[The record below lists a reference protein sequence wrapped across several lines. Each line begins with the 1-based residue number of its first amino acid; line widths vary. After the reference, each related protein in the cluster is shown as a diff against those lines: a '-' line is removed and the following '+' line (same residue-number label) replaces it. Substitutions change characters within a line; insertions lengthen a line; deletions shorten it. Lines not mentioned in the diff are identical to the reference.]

1 LAEGNYKKTRPLPR
15 PLNHRGFIVDTDDA
29 SPISSGVEG
38 LDYVLRGGYARFRS
52 HLVEGRPGSGKTTL
66 GLQFLIEGASNG
78 EKCLYITLSESK
90 RELVSVAGRHG
101 WDLAGIEIL
110 ELVPPELSLD
120 PSQLQTLV
128 HSSDLELGETIKSA
142 LAEIDRMRPDRVVFD
157 SLSEIRLL
165 SQGSLRYRRQVL
177 ALKSFFLLNNVT
189 VLLLDDLTAEH
200 DDLNLHS
207 ISHGVIRMEQL
218 SPVYGGERR
227 RLRVI
232 KMRGIQIRG
241 GYHDFVIRKGGV
253 SVFPRL
259 VASEHEVTRTGA
271 PAISESSLDTLVGGG
286 LERGTS
292 TLLMGP
298 SGVGKSTIACTYCRA
313 ALTRGER
320 VLVLLFDE
328 TKQIFLARAAGLGM
342 DFEAFAES
350 GMLLLEQVDPAELS
364 PGELS
369 SRIRSAVE
377 RSDVEIV
384 VIDSLTGY
392 LNAMS
397 EEQHL
402 VLQMHEI
409 LTYLNQNA
417 VVTILLLANHGLI
430 GQMSAPV
437 DMTYLCDSVMLLRFF
452 ESGGR
457 LRRAISVVK
466 KRVGPHE
473 DTIREFR
480 IGGTGVTV
488 GEPLADFRGIL
499 TGVPVFEGKQG
510 DLLKDKSS

>member
-1 LAEGNYKKTRPLPR
+1 
-15 PLNHRGFIVDTDDA
+15 
-29 SPISSGVEG
+29 
-38 LDYVLRGGYARFRS
+38 
-52 HLVEGRPGSGKTTL
+52 VEGRPGSGKTTL
-66 GLQFLIEGASNG
+66 GLQFLIEGARND

-90 RELVSVAGRHG
+90 RELLSVAIRHG
-101 WDLAGIEIL
+101 WDLDGVEVL

-142 LAEIDRMRPDRVVFD
+142 LAEIDRTRPDRVVFD

-207 ISHGVIRMEQL
+207 VSHGVIRMEQL
-218 SPVYGGERR
+218 SPAYGGERR

-259 VASEHEVTRTGA
+259 VASEHEVVDKGA
-271 PAISESSLDTLVGGG
+271 AAVSGSSLDELVGGG

-298 SGVGKSTIACTYCRA
+298 SGVGKSTIACIYCRA
-313 ALTRGER
+313 ALARGER

-328 TKQIFLARAAGLGM
+328 TKHIFLTRAAGLGL
-342 DFEAFAES
+342 DFEGFAAS

-377 RSDVEIV
+377 RSDARIV

-409 LTYLNQNA
+409 LTYLNQKA

-430 GQMSAPV
+430 GQMSAPI

-452 ESGGR
+452 ESDGR

-480 IGGTGVTV
+480 IGGAGVTV
-488 GEPLADFRGIL
+488 GEPLADFRGIM
-499 TGVPVFEGKQG
+499 TGVPVFEGAQG
-510 DLLKDKSS
+510 DLLKDKST

>member
-1 LAEGNYKKTRPLPR
+1 MDKE
-15 PLNHRGFIVDTDDA
+15 DA
-29 SPISSGVEG
+29 SPIRSGVDG
-38 LDYVLRGGYARFRS
+38 LDYVLRGGYAKFRS

-66 GLQFLIEGASNG
+66 GLQFLLEGARNG
-78 EKCLYITLSESK
+78 ERCLYITLSESK
-90 RELVSVAGRHG
+90 RELLSVAARHG
-101 WDLAGIEIL
+101 WDLQGIEIL

-128 HSSDLELGETIKSA
+128 HSSDLELGETVHSA
-142 LAEIDRMRPDRVVFD
+142 LDAIDRLKPDRVVFD

-189 VLLLDDLTAEH
+189 VLLLDDLTAEQ

-218 SPVYGGERR
+218 TPIYGGERR

-232 KMRGIQIRG
+232 KMRGVQIRG
-241 GYHDFVIRKGGV
+241 GYHDFVIRPGGV
-253 SVFPRL
+253 TVFPRL
-259 VASEHEVTRTGA
+259 VASEHDVAEHGT
-271 PAISESSLDTLVGGG
+271 PALSSDSLDALVGGG

-298 SGVGKSTIACTYCRA
+298 SGVGKSTIASTYCHA
-313 ALTRGER
+313 AMVRGER

-328 TKQIFLARAAGLGM
+328 TKRIYLARAAGVGM
-342 DFEAFAES
+342 EFTAFAAD
-350 GMLLLEQVDPAELS
+350 GRLILEQVDPAELS

-369 SRIRSAVE
+369 SRIRDAVE
-377 RSDVEIV
+377 KAEAKIV

-409 LTYLNQNA
+409 LTYLNQKGI
-417 VVTILLLANHGLI
+417 VTILLLANHGLI
-430 GQMSAPV
+430 GQMAVPV
-437 DMTYLCDSVMLLRFF
+437 DMTYLCDSVLLLRFF
-452 ESGGR
+452 ENGGR
-457 LRRAISVVK
+457 LRRAISVIK
-466 KRVGPHE
+466 KRVGAHE
-473 DTIREFR
+473 DTIREFK
-480 IGGTGVTV
+480 ISASGVSV
-488 GEPLADFRGIL
+488 GEPLEEFRGIL
-499 TGVPVFEGKQG
+499 TGAPFFEGKQS
-510 DLLKDKSS
+510 DLLKTRSS

>member
-1 LAEGNYKKTRPLPR
+1 MDRE
-15 PLNHRGFIVDTDDA
+15 DDA
-29 SPISSGVEG
+29 SPVASGVEG
-38 LDYVLRGGYARFRS
+38 LDYVLRGGYAKFRS
-52 HLVEGRPGSGKTTL
+52 HLVEGRPGSGKTTV
-66 GLQFLIEGASNG
+66 GLQFLIEGARKG
-78 EKCLYITLSESK
+78 ETCLYITLSESR
-90 RELVSVAGRHG
+90 RELLSVAGRHG
-101 WDLAGIEIL
+101 WDLNGIEIL

-128 HSSDLELGETIKSA
+128 HSSDLELGETVQSA
-142 LAEIDRMRPDRVVFD
+142 LAEIERIKPDRVVFD

-177 ALKSFFLLNNVT
+177 ALKSFFLLNNAT

-218 SPVYGGERR
+218 SPAYGGERR

-232 KMRGIQIRG
+232 KMRGVQIRG
-241 GYHDFVIRKGGV
+241 GFHDFAIRPGGV
-253 SVFPRL
+253 VVFPRL
-259 VASEHEVTRTGA
+259 VASEHELGEHGT
-271 PAISESSLDTLVGGG
+271 PAVSTSSLDALIGGG
-286 LERGTS
+286 LDRGTS

-298 SGVGKSTIACTYCRA
+298 SGIGKSSIACTYAHA
-313 ALTRGER
+313 ALARGER

-328 TKQIFLARAAGLGM
+328 TKRIFLARAASLGM
-342 DFEAFAES
+342 DFAS
-350 GMLLLEQVDPAELS
+350 YVNDGSLLLEQVDPAELS

-369 SRIRSAVE
+369 TRIQSGVE
-377 RSDVEIV
+377 QSDARIV

-392 LNAMS
+392 LNALS

-402 VLQMHEI
+402 LLQMHEI
-409 LTYLNQNA
+409 LTYLNQRG

-430 GQMSAPV
+430 GQMAAPV
-437 DMTYLCDSVMLLRFF
+437 DMTYLCDAIMLLRFF

-473 DTIREFR
+473 DTIREFK
-480 IGGTGVTV
+480 ISGTGVAV
-488 GEPLADFRGIL
+488 GVPLEEFRGIL
-499 TGVPVFEGKQG
+499 TGVPFFEGKQS
-510 DLLKDKSS
+510 DLLKDKPS

>member
-1 LAEGNYKKTRPLPR
+1 MDR
-15 PLNHRGFIVDTDDA
+15 DDA
-29 SPISSGVEG
+29 SPISSGVSG

-52 HLVEGRPGSGKTTL
+52 HLVEGRPGSGKTTV
-66 GLQFLIEGASNG
+66 GLQFLIQGARNG

-90 RELVSVAGRHG
+90 RELLSVARRHG
-101 WDLAGIEIL
+101 WDLEGIEIL

-120 PSQLQTLV
+120 ASQLQTLV

-142 LAEIDRMRPDRVVFD
+142 LAEIDRLRPDRVVFD

-189 VLLLDDLTAEH
+189 VLLLDDLTAEQ

-218 SPVYGGERR
+218 SPGYGGERR

-232 KMRGIQIRG
+232 KMRGVQIRG
-241 GYHDFVIRKGGV
+241 GYHDFVIRSGGV

-259 VASEHEVTRTGA
+259 VASEHEAAKLGT
-271 PAISESSLDTLVGGG
+271 PATSDSSLDTLVGGG

-298 SGVGKSTIACTYCRA
+298 SGVGKSTIACTYCHA
-313 ALTRGER
+313 ALARGEN

-328 TKQIFLARAAGLGM
+328 TNHIFLARAFGLGM
-342 DFEAFAES
+342 DLKAYVDD
-350 GMLLLEQVDPAELS
+350 GRLLLEQVDPAELS

-377 RSDVEIV
+377 RSNARIV
-384 VIDSLTGY
+384 VVDSLTGY

-409 LTYLNQNA
+409 LTYLNQKA

-430 GQMSAPV
+430 GHMSAPI

-473 DTIREFR
+473 DTIREFGISGR
-480 IGGTGVTV
+480 GVTV
-488 GEPLADFRGIL
+488 GEPLSDFRGIL
-499 TGVPVFEGKQG
+499 TGVPIFEGKQT
-510 DLLKDKSS
+510 DLLKDAAR